1 VTRKS
6 TLLSKEAVVAMLREL
21 LHEAQFGSLNCMV
34 LRVFRSDGSWE
45 DLVLGG
51 TEEERAKAQALWRDT
66 SEPGYPVVRM
76 TLSAPVSAAALAT
89 GKAAELLAEAI
100 EAAHRSKPNV
110 TVWIEVTQPD
120 MPPFVAEALDK
131 LAGRGAGIVVTH
143 ATPDA
148 MHCSHPPGGQLP
160 PELHARLAK
169 ASRAG
174 QVWHPLAQEPV
185 PGIGI

>member
-1 VTRKS
+1 
-6 TLLSKEAVVAMLREL
+6 MLRDL

-34 LRVFRSDGSWE
+34 LRVFRSDGGWE

-51 TEEERAKAQALWRDT
+51 TQEERVKAQALWRDA
-66 SEPGYPVVRM
+66 SEPGFPVVRM
-76 TLSAPVSAAALAT
+76 TLSAPVSAAAVAT

-100 EAAHRSKPNV
+100 EAAHGSKPNV
-110 TVWIEVTQPD
+110 TVWLEVTQPD
-120 MPPFVAEALDK
+120 MPRFIAEALDR
-131 LAGRGAGIVVTH
+131 LAGCGAGIVVTH
-143 ATPDA
+143 ATPEA
-148 MHCSHPPGGQLP
+148 MHCSHPPGAQMS
-160 PELHARLAK
+160 PEFHARLAK